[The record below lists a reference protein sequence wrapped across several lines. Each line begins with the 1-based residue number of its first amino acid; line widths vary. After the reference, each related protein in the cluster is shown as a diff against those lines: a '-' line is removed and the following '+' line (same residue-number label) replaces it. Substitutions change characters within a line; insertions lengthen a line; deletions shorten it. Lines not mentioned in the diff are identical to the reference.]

1 MIGGIP
7 TTIQEMYDLFR
18 RHRHQGIEDEKLNQ
32 GVRDV
37 LLSFETGE
45 QTATKVYFPFPVK
58 ILKIRGIVMKAI
70 AATNNGTITGANAD
84 GNSSSGVITA
94 TASDPLNTEYSVSPT
109 TNNSVGRDSY
119 YKLTS
124 AKSTAGGKILVS
136 LEYERL

>member
-1 MIGGIP
+1 
-7 TTIQEMYDLFR
+7 
-18 RHRHQGIEDEKLNQ
+18 
-32 GVRDV
+32 
-37 LLSFETGE
+37 
-45 QTATKVYFPFPVK
+45 
-58 ILKIRGIVMKAI
+58 MKAI